1 MTDFLDIN
9 RGGAQVATESIG
21 GGRTL
26 LDSNVYKAV
35 VKQAYLAAYDS
46 GARYAAI
53 TLDIDGKEHEE
64 RLLLTNSKGEGYW
77 TDRDGNPQQFAG
89 LTRLDELAFAAGYP
103 NTQASG
109 IAPGNVRMWDKDAKS
124 FVLKQHPTVLTGLR
138 DKTVAVALQRV
149 EQNKT
154 KKNQNTNKYD
164 KLNEKEEINVIQKFA
179 NLAGM
184 TQLEAAKGINP
195 PVFMEA
201 WKTKWAG
208 KTHSTYKEQP
218 NAPTQGMPTAS
229 GGAAAAASDL
239 FG

>member
-1 MTDFLDIN
+1 MGNFIN
-9 RGGAQVATESIG
+9 WHFQ
-21 GGRTL
+21 
-26 LDSNVYKAV
+26 
-35 VKQAYLAAYDS
+35 
-46 GARYAAI
+46 
-53 TLDIDGKEHEE
+53 
-64 RLLLTNSKGEGYW
+64 
-77 TDRDGNPQQFAG
+77 
-89 LTRLDELAFAAGYP
+89 
-103 NTQASG
+103 
-109 IAPGNVRMWDKDAKS
+109 
-124 FVLKQHPTVLTGLR
+124 
-138 DKTVAVALQRV
+138 
-149 EQNKT
+149 QNKT

-201 WKTKWAG
+201 WKAKWAG